1 MFRVRVPAGFRV
13 KIAAR
18 EPIVLGYMEDGVR
31 KERTIWHPGDPVLFP
46 PGRPRYWVPPKK
58 LGLLKRIVA
67 WTNPAARLMLPVR
80 AQGRGADAQTRI
92 RFRDNHGI

>member
-1 MFRVRVPAGFRV
+1 MSLMLPNGSTIHVKSVQEIEAIER

-31 KERTIWHPGDPVLFP
+31 KERTIWHPDDPVLFP

-58 LGLLKRIVA
+58 PGLLQR
-67 WTNPAARLMLPVR
+67 VR
-80 AQGRGADAQTRI
+80 DWLRWH
-92 RFRDNHGI
+92 RFP